1 VTTIELPDA
10 EERPTDLGPLEWKAL
25 PTGETSSPLTGVI
38 GFDDK
43 EGTITAIV
51 AVSGV
56 PDKVGDVIVPGS
68 LGTAIKR
75 LKPKGVVD
83 HNWAAKVSK
92 MEYGA
97 ELMPGDP
104 RLPKTTPSGQ
114 PWPANAGG
122 LLIKARYNLDK
133 QAGRDAYADAKFY
146 GPEECFSIGYKVRP
160 GGAKMRR
167 GLRHLI
173 DYDIYE
179 YSQVLHG
186 AHDLATLTG
195 VKSLTDGVDWY
206 PDGRSGNTA
215 PVEGTIE
222 VKAIGGRRVVRN
234 AQFWGLPIGT
244 PIKPG
249 MKPRGRN
256 HAATPEEIDQ
266 TTAPEAGG
274 APHAG
279 GAAPP
284 AGPKAAAGVA
294 PVPQTSSPGVLKALA
309 ALHSLYQ
316 QYAALQNDSSGGHS
330 SVVTAANMHMLSQFA
345 APGAEVHASPDGA
358 IAALNNGDVW
368 VVIDTANGGSLH
380 PAGGMLS
387 SDIPGSQ
394 VDGALRQLSE
404 LDIPW
409 DDAAARRKRWENAK
423 TKTADRAAVQDI
435 LGKLTPFDTSNAGA
449 QQARYDAEGAISDG
463 NRDDL
468 ADALT
473 RMGLPPDQ
481 DPHDTA
487 ATLLVLPSDVVK
499 QRLDAIQT
507 ASDTG
512 QPPQAP
518 GMADQAGVPA
528 APADTEARYAA
539 QRAAAGV
546 PDDHSDIAPIPGGQ
560 VGAPKPAAPYAPK
573 GNMATAAKLTDTELD
588 IEHQAAVD
596 RYRHAHT
603 SGVPRNTS
611 AYTDA
616 RTAAQVFGDEKRK
629 RTTARDQAQA
639 DAINEAHAT
648 DQGTATPKTPKDAPT
663 TPESTPD
670 EHGLIEG
677 PDGELELS
685 EDAVARQD
693 RVEKLLDAGDTAV
706 RHQSSVQLGDD
717 RKDLVAELGLQEELA
732 RRDTARKAEA
742 AAARGAAPNE
752 PGEGADAGGDGGA
765 DTVDQP
771 TDSAPKLRPGLA
783 GAAEDLGD
791 ALNATPRD
799 DDAVKTAADRLA
811 KLLRKAPEGSAA
823 FDDIHKVIGDGDL
836 HAAIAAGTLKPG
848 MLFAAAA
855 ALREE
860 RRVKRNEG
868 ARKRRAAKRIER
880 DRIRSLIG
888 AIDTEL
894 RNRGVN
900 PDDYGGAVDG
910 LSAGPDSV
918 GSPGSSASTTAPTK
932 SETPAPTTP
941 APESSRA
948 RTNQLNTA
956 AASAGGLG
964 GAGSRRVENGS
975 VHHVFSEED
984 PADPSAVAEAVR
996 GLGWDGVTVTDKGKP
1011 PNLDTNRH
1019 LIEVRIPDQ
1028 GAQSEGD
1035 HEPTGPAGAAVVPA
1049 VPTAGVSGD
1058 SRQANVLREPGGAG
1072 SPGDRA
1078 GGDRASGGRPAGR
1091 NLPGQDR
1098 PASGGAAGGDRTGDA
1113 PNAAGPAAPGLAG
1126 QRLPDG
1132 GDTGPEHAPDTQR
1145 GRREAGGGDAGVQR
1159 RPQRTGPAESSRGEG
1174 SDAGTAPAAEPGLT
1188 QPVTTADRDAATGAD
1203 DVPENTPEL
1212 PDEQPAVDRAQLDA
1226 IPETGDNFR
1235 PVNVEDFA
1243 PAGKKAK
1250 LEANLAALR
1259 VLRQLQAERRP
1270 ATPEEQAT
1278 LARWAGWGGLPEVF
1292 DDHKPEYAAQ
1302 REQLR
1307 GLLDDKEWAEARRNT
1322 LNAHYTDATAVAA
1335 IWKAVQ
1341 DLGFDGG
1348 RVLEPGSGS
1357 GTFIGFAPEQVDM
1370 IGVELDS
1377 TTAAISRALY
1387 PNATIRNESFADTRL
1402 PAGSMDA
1409 VVGNVPFGDFALTDR
1424 VHNPGRKHSIHNHF
1438 IIKSLAATKPGGI
1451 CALLTSRY
1459 TLDSHGAAARKQMAE
1474 MGDLVGAVR
1483 LPTGSHSRTA
1493 GTDVIEDI
1501 LIFRRREPGA
1511 DPLTS
1516 QDWVTSHKQ
1525 DINGFQIEVNDYFTN
1540 HPGNVL
1546 GEATAEAGRYGSG
1559 SLIVKG
1565 NGDLAD
1571 TLPAALERITEAART
1586 GGVMASE
1593 RLQAPA
1599 AIAES
1604 LDTHDGYIGTDAD
1617 GNFAQAV
1624 GGAMVPF
1631 DVPAKQA
1638 EELRGLI
1645 SLRDTL
1651 RALLDAESK
1660 SVTNSPEIRQL
1671 RAALNDQ
1678 YDAYVARF
1686 GPINRYTLSKTGSR
1700 VTPGQGGFRRDPMS
1714 AIVRALEVYDPE
1726 TGTAA
1731 KTNIFTKRAVAPRE
1745 IPTTADNP
1753 ADAIALSMDTYGEI
1767 NLPAIARML
1776 DIDEPTAREQLI
1788 SAGLAF
1794 EQPPL
1799 TTAEQNAAWE
1809 AHIESPELGD
1819 SGASA
1824 PDLSSVGESVRES
1837 GRLEPA
1843 AAYLSGNVRR
1853 KLAAAAAAA
1862 EHDPRFTANV
1872 DALKAVIPP
1881 DLGVD
1886 EVDGRLGAAWIPAED
1901 VKAFLVDL
1909 IHDGDD
1915 SYGSVKVATSGGGI
1929 WTVSGADY
1937 GQRATEQWGTNRV
1950 SAGEIVQALLEQRSI
1965 RVTDTIDGKSYPN
1978 LEDTAAAQAK
1988 AEEISERF
1996 SEWLWEDSDRTRRLL
2011 ANYNNQF
2018 NAIRLRSYD
2027 DVERAFPG
2035 MAENFTPRPHQ
2046 VAAVNR
2052 MVSEPCALLA
2062 HVVGAG
2068 KTAEMA
2074 MGTAELKR
2082 LGLARK
2088 PAIVIPNHML
2098 EQFSREYLQIYP
2110 NAKILAAGTDDLK
2123 GDARREFVA
2132 RAATG
2137 EWDCVIL
2144 TQNAMQLIPMSRA
2157 AMEAYI
2163 DREMATMRAQLER
2176 AKADAAATNDTAKA
2190 NTVKKM
2196 EKAVVKAEEALKA
2209 KLDKQKDAGV
2219 TFEQTGIDYVC
2230 VDEAHMYS
2238 NLRTLSNIQGAGAT
2252 GSDMASDLHMKL
2264 EHLRANNAS
2273 GRVATFATGTP
2284 IRNTVT
2290 QAYIMQRYMRPDL
2303 LEEAGI
2309 HSFDQWAA
2317 TFGQT
2322 VEEMELKPEGAGFRQ
2337 TTRFAKFRNVP
2348 ELLRLFRIFADV
2360 KMADDLNLPTPELE
2374 GGAVQNVTVPASEEL
2389 KAFIRELGDRAEDVR
2404 RNSPQMRPSASGGDD
2419 VEDNMLLVSTD
2430 GRKAALSMAMV
2441 GGEHQPGKIEA
2452 AADNIA
2458 RIWQA
2463 TKDRPVP
2470 CDINDPAGGDCPPP
2484 GGMQIVFC
2492 DMGTPG
2498 SSTLDAYAMLRDQL
2512 AERGMDPSSI
2522 RFMHEARND
2531 REKAELFAAA
2541 RNGQVSVLVGS
2552 TEKMGVGTNVQR
2564 RAVAMHHL
2572 DAPWRPSD
2580 VEQRDGRIMRQGN
2593 TNATVGIYRYVTAGS
2608 FDAYMWQTLERKA
2621 KFINQIMKGSLDARE
2636 IEDVG
2641 DTALSYAEVKAIA
2654 TGNPLLLDKAK
2665 ADTTV
2670 SKLSRLERQHG
2681 RTQTNLKRDIVAY
2694 DANAKEADRQG
2705 NLYGAAIA
2713 KRTDVSGDKFAM
2725 VVAGRK
2731 LTDRTT
2737 AATALRDRMQEALSN
2752 YSPYY
2757 SRSREPQYLGS
2768 FGGHDLYGRV
2778 EQFVGRGGN
2787 TKLGMTLSWD
2797 EMPGTIETL
2806 DRDRID
2812 NLGPGVFIT
2821 LANNLAGFESRR
2833 DLQRD
2838 RARHLRDEI
2847 EVMKG
2852 RIGLPFAKADEL
2864 KAAQAEQARLEQAM
2878 ASLGLDSATGPA
2890 VDQSLATLANARAAA
2905 GRTAGH
2911 MGRSGGD
2918 AQQTLKRFANPAAS
2932 GKAYVDAGGALA
2944 AMGSGKA
2951 LKVFTTTDGNPVLR
2965 PDGVPDGIIDDP
2977 QALLDDLAT
2986 LDFPWDRGSS
2996 AIYRQ
3001 WDAPYVPP
3009 DYTKSYEQRER
3020 EREEAQ
3026 AQRERARE
3034 AAMAKLRA
3042 IWAKHT
3048 VKPDAAAEAARSGL
3062 DRAKAVEEKSMDA
3075 VIPAAELDRAR
3086 ALGVEV
3092 KADTAESGAAEP
3104 DDESYEDV
3112 VAADDRYVMD
3122 ASGVLLKAVM
3132 CPTCGNQTQYPVSLG
3147 QDTRTC
3153 LMCGTSLQMQPTP
3166 ATVG

>member
-1 VTTIELPDA
+1 
-10 EERPTDLGPLEWKAL
+10 
-25 PTGETSSPLTGVI
+25 
-38 GFDDK
+38 
-43 EGTITAIV
+43 
-51 AVSGV
+51 
-56 PDKVGDVIVPGS
+56 
-68 LGTAIKR
+68 
-75 LKPKGVVD
+75 
-83 HNWAAKVSK
+83 
-92 MEYGA
+92 
-97 ELMPGDP
+97 
-104 RLPKTTPSGQ
+104 
-114 PWPANAGG
+114 
-122 LLIKARYNLDK
+122 
-133 QAGRDAYADAKFY
+133 
-146 GPEECFSIGYKVRP
+146 
-160 GGAKMRR
+160 
-167 GLRHLI
+167 
-173 DYDIYE
+173 
-179 YSQVLHG
+179 
-186 AHDLATLTG
+186 
-195 VKSLTDGVDWY
+195 
-206 PDGRSGNTA
+206 
-215 PVEGTIE
+215 
-222 VKAIGGRRVVRN
+222 
-234 AQFWGLPIGT
+234 
-244 PIKPG
+244 
-249 MKPRGRN
+249 
-256 HAATPEEIDQ
+256 
-266 TTAPEAGG
+266 
-274 APHAG
+274 
-279 GAAPP
+279 
-284 AGPKAAAGVA
+284 
-294 PVPQTSSPGVLKALA
+294 
-309 ALHSLYQ
+309 
-316 QYAALQNDSSGGHS
+316 
-330 SVVTAANMHMLSQFA
+330 
-345 APGAEVHASPDGA
+345 
-358 IAALNNGDVW
+358 
-368 VVIDTANGGSLH
+368 
-380 PAGGMLS
+380 
-387 SDIPGSQ
+387 
-394 VDGALRQLSE
+394 
-404 LDIPW
+404 
-409 DDAAARRKRWENAK
+409 
-423 TKTADRAAVQDI
+423 
-435 LGKLTPFDTSNAGA
+435 
-449 QQARYDAEGAISDG
+449 
-463 NRDDL
+463 
-468 ADALT
+468 
-473 RMGLPPDQ
+473 
-481 DPHDTA
+481 
-487 ATLLVLPSDVVK
+487 
-499 QRLDAIQT
+499 
-507 ASDTG
+507 
-512 QPPQAP
+512 
-518 GMADQAGVPA
+518 
-528 APADTEARYAA
+528 
-539 QRAAAGV
+539 
-546 PDDHSDIAPIPGGQ
+546 
-560 VGAPKPAAPYAPK
+560 
-573 GNMATAAKLTDTELD
+573 
-588 IEHQAAVD
+588 
-596 RYRHAHT
+596 
-603 SGVPRNTS
+603 
-611 AYTDA
+611 
-616 RTAAQVFGDEKRK
+616 
-629 RTTARDQAQA
+629 
-639 DAINEAHAT
+639 
-648 DQGTATPKTPKDAPT
+648 
-663 TPESTPD
+663 
-670 EHGLIEG
+670 
-677 PDGELELS
+677 
-685 EDAVARQD
+685 
-693 RVEKLLDAGDTAV
+693 
-706 RHQSSVQLGDD
+706 
-717 RKDLVAELGLQEELA
+717 
-732 RRDTARKAEA
+732 
-742 AAARGAAPNE
+742 
-752 PGEGADAGGDGGA
+752 
-765 DTVDQP
+765 
-771 TDSAPKLRPGLA
+771 
-783 GAAEDLGD
+783 
-791 ALNATPRD
+791 
-799 DDAVKTAADRLA
+799 
-811 KLLRKAPEGSAA
+811 
-823 FDDIHKVIGDGDL
+823 
-836 HAAIAAGTLKPG
+836 
-848 MLFAAAA
+848 
-855 ALREE
+855 
-860 RRVKRNEG
+860 
-868 ARKRRAAKRIER
+868 
-880 DRIRSLIG
+880 
-888 AIDTEL
+888 
-894 RNRGVN
+894 
-900 PDDYGGAVDG
+900 
-910 LSAGPDSV
+910 
-918 GSPGSSASTTAPTK
+918 
-932 SETPAPTTP
+932 
-941 APESSRA
+941 
-948 RTNQLNTA
+948 
-956 AASAGGLG
+956 
-964 GAGSRRVENGS
+964 
-975 VHHVFSEED
+975 
-984 PADPSAVAEAVR
+984 
-996 GLGWDGVTVTDKGKP
+996 
-1011 PNLDTNRH
+1011 
-1019 LIEVRIPDQ
+1019 
-1028 GAQSEGD
+1028 
-1035 HEPTGPAGAAVVPA
+1035 
-1049 VPTAGVSGD
+1049 
-1058 SRQANVLREPGGAG
+1058 
-1072 SPGDRA
+1072 
-1078 GGDRASGGRPAGR
+1078 
-1091 NLPGQDR
+1091 
-1098 PASGGAAGGDRTGDA
+1098 
-1113 PNAAGPAAPGLAG
+1113 
-1126 QRLPDG
+1126 
-1132 GDTGPEHAPDTQR
+1132 
-1145 GRREAGGGDAGVQR
+1145 
-1159 RPQRTGPAESSRGEG
+1159 
-1174 SDAGTAPAAEPGLT
+1174 
-1188 QPVTTADRDAATGAD
+1188 
-1203 DVPENTPEL
+1203 
-1212 PDEQPAVDRAQLDA
+1212 
-1226 IPETGDNFR
+1226 
-1235 PVNVEDFA
+1235 VEDFA

-1250 LEANLAALR
+1250 LDANLAALR

-1511 DPLTS
+1511 EPLTS
-1516 QDWVTSHKQ
+1516 QDWVNSHKQ
-1525 DINGFQIEVNDYFTN
+1525 DINGFSIEVNDYFTK
-1540 HPGNVL
+1540 HPDQVL
-1546 GEATAEAGRYGSG
+1546 GEATAEKGRFGTG
-1559 SLIVKG
+1559 SLIVKS

-1586 GGVMASE
+1586 GGIAASE
-1593 RLQAPA
+1593 RLEAPA
-1599 AIAES
+1599 AIVES
-1604 LDTHDGYIGTDAD
+1604 LGTHDGYIGTDPD
-1617 GNFAQAV
+1617 GDFVQVV
-1624 GGAMVPF
+1624 GGAVVPF
-1631 DVPAKQA
+1631 AVPAKQA

-1645 SLRDTL
+1645 GLRDTL
-1651 RALLDAESK
+1651 RSLLEAESK

-1678 YDAYVARF
+1678 YDAYAARY

-1753 ADAIALSMDTYGEI
+1753 TDAIALSMDTYGEI

-1776 DIDEPTAREQLI
+1776 NIDEPTAREQLI
-1788 SAGLAF
+1788 GAGLAF

-1799 TTAEQNAAWE
+1799 TTAEQNAAWT
-1809 AHIESPELGD
+1809 AHAAASELGEP
-1819 SGASA
+1819 GATA
-1824 PDLSSVGESVRES
+1824 PDLSTVGESVRES

-1901 VKAFLVDL
+1901 VKQFLVDL

-1929 WTVSGADY
+1929 WTVTGADW
-1937 GQRATEQWGTNRV
+1937 GKRATEQWGTNRMA
-1950 SAGEIVQALLEQRSI
+1950 AGEIVQALLEQRSI

-1996 SEWLWEDSDRTRRLL
+1996 SEWLWEDGDRTRRLL

-2035 MAENFTPRPHQ
+2035 MAESFNPRPHQ

-2088 PAIVIPNHML
+2088 PAIVVPNHML

-2110 NAKILAAGTDDLK
+2110 KAKILAAGTDDLK
-2123 GDARREFVA
+2123 GDNRREFVA

-2163 DREMATMRAQLER
+2163 DREMATMREQLER
-2176 AKADAAATNDTAKA
+2176 AKADAAAANDTAKA
-2190 NTVKKM
+2190 NTVKRM

-2290 QAYIMQRYMRPDL
+2290 QAYIMQRFMRPDL

-2322 VEEMELKPEGAGFRQ
+2322 VDEMELKPEGAGFRQ
-2337 TTRFAKFRNVP
+2337 TTRFSKFRNVP

-2404 RNSPQMRPSASGGDD
+2404 GNNPQMRPSASGGDD

-2498 SSTLDAYAMLRDQL
+2498 SSSLDAYAMLRDQL

-2593 TNATVGIYRYVTAGS
+2593 TNATVGIYRYITAGS

-2621 KFINQIMKGSLDARE
+2621 KFINQIMKGSLDSRE

-2694 DANAKEADRQG
+2694 DANAKESDRQG
-2705 NLYGAAIA
+2705 NLYAAAIA
-2713 KRTDVSGDKFAM
+2713 KRTDTSGDKFAM

-2737 AATALRDRMQEALSN
+2737 AATVLRDRMQEALSN

-2757 SRSREPQYLGS
+2757 SRSKEPQYLGS
-2768 FGGHDLYGRV
+2768 FGGHDLYGKV

-2787 TKLGMTLSWD
+2787 TSLGMTLSWD
-2797 EMPGTIETL
+2797 EMPGEIDRL
-2806 DRDRID
+2806 DRDRIN
-2812 NLGPGVFIT
+2812 NLGPGIFAT
-2821 LANNLAGFESRR
+2821 LTNNLAGFEARR

-2878 ASLGLDSATGPA
+2878 ASLGLDSSTGPA

-2944 AMGSGKA
+2944 AMGSGKG

-2996 AIYRQ
+2996 AFYRQ

-3009 DYTKSYEQRER
+3009 DYSKSYEQRER

-3026 AQRERARE
+3026 AKLERARE
-3034 AAMAKLRA
+3034 ADMAKLRA
-3042 IWAKHT
+3042 VWAKHT

-3062 DRAKAVEEKSMDA
+3062 DRAKDNVQTALSETRNPDTKKMLQRFLKGSARIPTWASGDGQIGAVTDTSGRTVFFATGNGMLLNAPGAELDLDDPQAVVDEIAALGVPFGDRDARHKRWANRDVQNADSAAVTDIYARHQAVEEKSMDA

-3104 DDESYEDV
+3104 NDESYEDV

>member
-1 VTTIELPDA
+1 MTTIELPDV
-10 EERPTDLGPLEWKAL
+10 EERPADLGPLEWKAL

-104 RLPKTTPSGQ
+104 RLPPETPSGQ

-122 LLIKARYNLDK
+122 LLIKARYNLKK
-133 QAGRDAYADAKFY
+133 QAGRDAYEDAKFY

-195 VKSLTDGVDWY
+195 VKSLTDGLDWY
-206 PDGRSGNTA
+206 PGGRSGNTA
-215 PVEGTIE
+215 PIEGTIE

-234 AQFWGLPIGT
+234 AQFWGLPVGT

-256 HAATPEEIDQ
+256 HAATPEEIAQ
-266 TTAPEAGG
+266 TTSAETGG
-274 APHAG
+274 APDAG
-279 GAAPP
+279 GTAQSVAPKGP
-284 AGPKAAAGVA
+284 AGVTPA
-294 PVPQTSSPGVLKALA
+294 PQTSSPGVLKALA
-309 ALHSLYQ
+309 ALHNLYQ
-316 QYAALQNDSSGGHS
+316 QYATLANDPDKGPRAQAVMGLL
-330 SVVTAANMHMLSQFA
+330 AQFA
-345 APGAEVHASPDGA
+345 APGADVHASPAGEL
-358 IAALNNGDVW
+358 AALRTPAGW
-368 VVIDTANGGSLH
+368 AIIDTTNGGRL
-380 PAGGMLS
+380 PAPPG
-387 SDIPGSQ
+387 DITPAQ
-394 VDGALRQLSE
+394 IDGALRQIADLG
-404 LDIPW
+404 IPW
-409 DDAAARRKRWENAK
+409 DDVAARRKRWADK
-423 TKTADRAAVQDI
+423 TKQAADAAAVQDI
-435 LGKLTPFDTSNAGA
+435 ITKLTPFDTSNAGA
-449 QQARYDAEGAISDG
+449 QQARYDAEGAIQDG

-487 ATLLVLPSDVVK
+487 ATLLVLPSEVVK

-518 GMADQAGVPA
+518 GMADQA
-528 APADTEARYAA
+528 APGAPTEA
-539 QRAAAGV
+539 
-546 PDDHSDIAPIPGGQ
+546 PGAELPQ
-560 VGAPKPAAPYAPK
+560 TPPAIDKPAYAPK
-573 GNMATAAKLTDTELD
+573 GNMATAGKLTDTELD
-588 IEHQAAVD
+588 IEHRAAVD

-616 RTAAQVFGDEKRK
+616 RTAAQIFGDEKRK
-629 RTTARDQAQA
+629 RTAARDQAQA
-639 DAINEAHAT
+639 DAIDEAHAR
-648 DQGTATPKTPKDAPT
+648 DVGTATPKDAPT
-663 TPESTPD
+663 APEPTPD

-685 EDAVARQD
+685 EDAAARQD
-693 RVEKLLDAGDTAV
+693 RVEKLLEAGAPAV

-717 RKDLVAELGLQEELA
+717 RKDLVAELGLQNELA

-742 AAARGAAPNE
+742 AAARGGAPNE
-752 PGEGADAGGDGGA
+752 PGEGADAVGDGGA

-771 TDSAPKLRPGLA
+771 TDSAPKQRPGLA

-811 KLLRKAPEGSAA
+811 KQLRRVPEGSAA

-932 SETPAPTTP
+932 K
-941 APESSRA
+941 
-948 RTNQLNTA
+948 RT
-956 AASAGGLG
+956 
-964 GAGSRRVENGS
+964 
-975 VHHVFSEED
+975 
-984 PADPSAVAEAVR
+984 AD
-996 GLGWDGVTVTDKGKP
+996 
-1011 PNLDTNRH
+1011 
-1019 LIEVRIPDQ
+1019 
-1028 GAQSEGD
+1028 
-1035 HEPTGPAGAAVVPA
+1035 EPTGPAGAAVVPA
-1049 VPTAGVSGD
+1049 VPAAGVSGD
-1058 SRQANVLREPGGAG
+1058 SGQGDVLRDTGGAG

-1078 GGDRASGGRPAGR
+1078 GSDRAGGGRPAGR
-1091 NLPGQDR
+1091 NVPEQDR
-1098 PASGGAAGGDRTGDA
+1098 STTGGAASGDRTGDA
-1113 PNAAGPAAPGLAG
+1113 PNAAGPTTPGLAG

-1145 GRREAGGGDAGVQR
+1145 GGREAGGGDAGVQR
-1159 RPQRTGPAESSRGEG
+1159 RAQRTGSTESGQRQT
-1174 SDAGTAPAAEPGLT
+1174 SDAGTTPAAEPGLT

-1226 IPETGDNFR
+1226 IPETGDNFH

-1250 LEANLAALR
+1250 LDANLAALR

-1270 ATPEEQAT
+1270 ATPDEQAT

-1525 DINGFQIEVNDYFTN
+1525 DINGFSIEVNDYFTK
-1540 HPGNVL
+1540 HPEQVL
-1546 GEATAEAGRYGSG
+1546 GEVTAEAGRYGTG
-1559 SLIVKG
+1559 SLIVKS

-1571 TLPAALERITEAART
+1571 ALPAGLGRITDTARI
-1586 GGVMASE
+1586 GGVAASE
-1593 RLQAPA
+1593 RLEAPA

-1617 GNFAQAV
+1617 GNFVQAV
-1624 GGAMVPF
+1624 GGAMAPLA
-1631 DVPAKQA
+1631 VPATQA

-1645 SLRDTL
+1645 GLRDTL
-1651 RALLDAESK
+1651 RSLLEAESK

-1678 YDAYVARF
+1678 YDAYVTRY
-1686 GPINRYTLSKTGSR
+1686 GPINRYSLTAAGARKPPP
-1700 VTPGQGGFRRDPMS
+1700 VQHVFRRDPMS

-1726 TGTAA
+1726 TGTAS

-1788 SAGLAF
+1788 GAGLAF

-1809 AHIESPELGD
+1809 AHIESPELGEP
-1819 SGASA
+1819 GAA
-1824 PDLSSVGESVRES
+1824 VPDLSSVGESVRES

-1872 DALKAVIPP
+1872 DALKAVIPA

-1909 IHDGDD
+1909 IHDGNDT
-1915 SYGSVKVATSGGGI
+1915 YGSVKVATSGGGI
-1929 WTVSGADY
+1929 WTVNGADY

-2035 MAENFTPRPHQ
+2035 MAENFNPRPHQ

-2088 PAIVIPNHML
+2088 PAIVVPNHML

-2123 GDARREFVA
+2123 GDNRREFVA

-2137 EWDCVIL
+2137 NWDCVIL
-2144 TQNAMQLIPMSRA
+2144 TQNAMQLIPMSRP

-2163 DREMATMRAQLER
+2163 DREMATMRDQLER
-2176 AKADAAATNDTAKA
+2176 ARADAAATNDTAKA

-2290 QAYIMQRYMRPDL
+2290 QAYIMQRFMRPDL

-2322 VEEMELKPEGAGFRQ
+2322 VDEMELKPEGAGFRQ

-2360 KMADDLNLPTPELE
+2360 KMADDLNLPTPKLE
-2374 GGAVQNVTVPASEEL
+2374 GGAVQNVTVPASDEL
-2389 KAFIRELGDRAEDVR
+2389 KAFIRELGQRAEDVR
-2404 RNSPQMRPSASGGDD
+2404 NNTPQERPSASGGDD
-2419 VEDNMLLVSTD
+2419 VKDNMLLVSTD

-2458 RIWQA
+2458 KIWQA

-2498 SSTLDAYAMLRDQL
+2498 SSSLDAYAMLRDQL
-2512 AERGMDPSSI
+2512 AARGMDPSSI
-2522 RFMHEARND
+2522 RFMHEAKND

-2541 RNGQVSVLVGS
+2541 RNGQVAVLVGS

-2593 TNATVGIYRYVTAGS
+2593 TNATVGIYRYVTEGS

-2621 KFINQIMKGSLDARE
+2621 KFINQIMKGSLDSRE

-2665 ADTTV
+2665 VDTAV

-2694 DANAKEADRQG
+2694 DANAKDADRQG

-2713 KRTDVSGDKFAM
+2713 KRTDTSGDRFAM

-2731 LTDRTT
+2731 LTDRTE
-2737 AATALRDRMQEALSN
+2737 AAAALSDRMQEALSN

-2757 SRSREPQYLGS
+2757 SRSKEPQYLGS
-2768 FGGHDLYGRV
+2768 FGGHDLYGKV

-2787 TKLGMTLSWD
+2787 THLGMTLTWD

-2806 DRDRID
+2806 ARDRIN
-2812 NLGPGVFIT
+2812 NLGPGIFTT
-2821 LANNLAGFESRR
+2821 LTNNLNGFESRR

-2847 EVMKG
+2847 QVMKG

-2878 ASLGLDSATGPA
+2878 ASLGLDSSTGPA

-2905 GRTAGH
+2905 SRRAGQ

-2932 GKAYVDAGGALA
+2932 GKAYVDTGGALA

-2951 LKVFTTTDGNPVLR
+2951 LKVFTTTDGQPVPR

-2996 AIYRQ
+2996 AFHRQ
-3001 WDAPYVPP
+3001 WDAPYLPP
-3009 DYTKSYEQRER
+3009 DYRKSYEERER
-3020 EREEAQ
+3020 ERAQ
-3026 AQRERARE
+3026 AQAQLQRRRE
-3034 AAMAKLRA
+3034 ADMAKLRA

-3048 VKPDAAAEAARSGL
+3048 VKPDAAAEAARTGL
-3062 DRAKAVEEKSMDA
+3062 DRAKDNVAAAIVNTRNPDTKKMLQRFLKGSARIPTWASGDGQIGAVTDTSGRPVFFATGNGMLFNAPGAELELDDPQAVVDEIAALGVPFGDGDARRKRWANRDVQNADIAAITDIYTRHQAVEEKSMDA

-3092 KADTAESGAAEP
+3092 KADTAVSGAP
-3104 DDESYEDV
+3104 DTDEESYEDTV
-3112 VAADDRYVMD
+3112 DADDRYVMSAD
-3122 ASGVLLKAVM
+3122 GQLLRAVV
-3132 CPTCGNQTQYPVSLG
+3132 CPTCGNQTQYPVGLG

-3153 LMCGTSLQMQPTP
+3153 LMCGSTLQMQPTP

>member
-1 VTTIELPDA
+1 
-10 EERPTDLGPLEWKAL
+10 
-25 PTGETSSPLTGVI
+25 
-38 GFDDK
+38 
-43 EGTITAIV
+43 
-51 AVSGV
+51 
-56 PDKVGDVIVPGS
+56 
-68 LGTAIKR
+68 
-75 LKPKGVVD
+75 
-83 HNWAAKVSK
+83 
-92 MEYGA
+92 
-97 ELMPGDP
+97 
-104 RLPKTTPSGQ
+104 
-114 PWPANAGG
+114 
-122 LLIKARYNLDK
+122 
-133 QAGRDAYADAKFY
+133 
-146 GPEECFSIGYKVRP
+146 
-160 GGAKMRR
+160 
-167 GLRHLI
+167 
-173 DYDIYE
+173 
-179 YSQVLHG
+179 
-186 AHDLATLTG
+186 
-195 VKSLTDGVDWY
+195 
-206 PDGRSGNTA
+206 
-215 PVEGTIE
+215 
-222 VKAIGGRRVVRN
+222 
-234 AQFWGLPIGT
+234 
-244 PIKPG
+244 
-249 MKPRGRN
+249 
-256 HAATPEEIDQ
+256 
-266 TTAPEAGG
+266 
-274 APHAG
+274 
-279 GAAPP
+279 
-284 AGPKAAAGVA
+284 
-294 PVPQTSSPGVLKALA
+294 
-309 ALHSLYQ
+309 
-316 QYAALQNDSSGGHS
+316 
-330 SVVTAANMHMLSQFA
+330 
-345 APGAEVHASPDGA
+345 
-358 IAALNNGDVW
+358 
-368 VVIDTANGGSLH
+368 
-380 PAGGMLS
+380 
-387 SDIPGSQ
+387 
-394 VDGALRQLSE
+394 
-404 LDIPW
+404 
-409 DDAAARRKRWENAK
+409 
-423 TKTADRAAVQDI
+423 
-435 LGKLTPFDTSNAGA
+435 
-449 QQARYDAEGAISDG
+449 
-463 NRDDL
+463 
-468 ADALT
+468 
-473 RMGLPPDQ
+473 
-481 DPHDTA
+481 
-487 ATLLVLPSDVVK
+487 
-499 QRLDAIQT
+499 
-507 ASDTG
+507 
-512 QPPQAP
+512 
-518 GMADQAGVPA
+518 
-528 APADTEARYAA
+528 
-539 QRAAAGV
+539 
-546 PDDHSDIAPIPGGQ
+546 
-560 VGAPKPAAPYAPK
+560 
-573 GNMATAAKLTDTELD
+573 
-588 IEHQAAVD
+588 
-596 RYRHAHT
+596 
-603 SGVPRNTS
+603 
-611 AYTDA
+611 
-616 RTAAQVFGDEKRK
+616 
-629 RTTARDQAQA
+629 
-639 DAINEAHAT
+639 
-648 DQGTATPKTPKDAPT
+648 
-663 TPESTPD
+663 
-670 EHGLIEG
+670 
-677 PDGELELS
+677 
-685 EDAVARQD
+685 
-693 RVEKLLDAGDTAV
+693 
-706 RHQSSVQLGDD
+706 
-717 RKDLVAELGLQEELA
+717 
-732 RRDTARKAEA
+732 
-742 AAARGAAPNE
+742 
-752 PGEGADAGGDGGA
+752 
-765 DTVDQP
+765 
-771 TDSAPKLRPGLA
+771 
-783 GAAEDLGD
+783 
-791 ALNATPRD
+791 
-799 DDAVKTAADRLA
+799 
-811 KLLRKAPEGSAA
+811 
-823 FDDIHKVIGDGDL
+823 
-836 HAAIAAGTLKPG
+836 
-848 MLFAAAA
+848 
-855 ALREE
+855 
-860 RRVKRNEG
+860 
-868 ARKRRAAKRIER
+868 
-880 DRIRSLIG
+880 
-888 AIDTEL
+888 
-894 RNRGVN
+894 
-900 PDDYGGAVDG
+900 
-910 LSAGPDSV
+910 
-918 GSPGSSASTTAPTK
+918 
-932 SETPAPTTP
+932 
-941 APESSRA
+941 
-948 RTNQLNTA
+948 
-956 AASAGGLG
+956 
-964 GAGSRRVENGS
+964 
-975 VHHVFSEED
+975 
-984 PADPSAVAEAVR
+984 
-996 GLGWDGVTVTDKGKP
+996 
-1011 PNLDTNRH
+1011 
-1019 LIEVRIPDQ
+1019 
-1028 GAQSEGD
+1028 
-1035 HEPTGPAGAAVVPA
+1035 
-1049 VPTAGVSGD
+1049 
-1058 SRQANVLREPGGAG
+1058 
-1072 SPGDRA
+1072 
-1078 GGDRASGGRPAGR
+1078 
-1091 NLPGQDR
+1091 
-1098 PASGGAAGGDRTGDA
+1098 
-1113 PNAAGPAAPGLAG
+1113 
-1126 QRLPDG
+1126 
-1132 GDTGPEHAPDTQR
+1132 
-1145 GRREAGGGDAGVQR
+1145 
-1159 RPQRTGPAESSRGEG
+1159 
-1174 SDAGTAPAAEPGLT
+1174 
-1188 QPVTTADRDAATGAD
+1188 
-1203 DVPENTPEL
+1203 
-1212 PDEQPAVDRAQLDA
+1212 
-1226 IPETGDNFR
+1226 
-1235 PVNVEDFA
+1235 VEDFA